1 MIDLKTRNK
10 IAQLIIDMEVG
21 DKKPVR
27 RQEMVPIIKEVNDT
41 VIIGHA
47 VMLYTNSEGIVT
59 HIKKYR
65 PTALEKRINSYDN
78 EEMH

>member
-10 IAQLIIDMEVG
+10 IAQLIIDMAVG

-27 RQEMVPIIKEVNDT
+27 RQEMVPLIKEVNET
-41 VIIGHA
+41 AIIGHA
-47 VMLYTNSEGIVT
+47 LTFYTNSEGVVT

-65 PTALEKRINSYDN
+65 YTALEKRINKYDN